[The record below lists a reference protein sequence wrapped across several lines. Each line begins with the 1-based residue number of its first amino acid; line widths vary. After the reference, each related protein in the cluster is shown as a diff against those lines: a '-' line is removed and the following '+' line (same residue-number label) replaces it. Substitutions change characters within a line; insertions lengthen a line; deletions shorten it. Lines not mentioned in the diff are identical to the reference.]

1 MLYILS
7 DFLYF
12 INFSWFGFE
21 FFWMLYNRDLL
32 FFFIIALFLGILYIS
47 FMLCSMGFLFGTLYV
62 FLLNWINFSLDFFGF
77 EMGEFD
83 FGIS

>member
-1 MLYILS
+1 
-7 DFLYF
+7 
-12 INFSWFGFE
+12 
-21 FFWMLYNRDLL
+21 MLYNRDLL

-62 FLLNWINFSLDFFGF
+62 FLLNWINFSLDFLGF
-77 EMGEFD
+77 ETGEFD